1 MADKP
6 RVNLATTN
14 KIEFYLDYTFRKL
27 FCLWYEVKKPKL
39 KFFIFEMIYSFM
51 KIIDRKCMFISPF
64 NIDYVQTKFGNFIVR
79 PKTTDLV
86 VVSPA
91 YERKDLDK
99 LIEIIDYHLKQN
111 KKVLFIDVGSNIGS
125 YSIAIG
131 NAYKNID
138 TLHIMSIEA
147 AKENFD
153 LLKKNVY
160 LNKLENKITLINAAL
175 ADLPDKTI
183 NFSFNK
189 KVPGCSGVSS
199 CNDEDYVIEQLKTT
213 TLDLIIQNHH
223 NFDVCIIKIDVEG
236 YEIEILKGAEK
247 LLNSK
252 KEIYLL
258 VEDFIKL
265 ESIEFIKKRGFVHLA
280 KLTPYNSWWKKI

>member
-1 MADKP
+1 MADKTKL
-6 RVNLATTN
+6 NFKTIN
-14 KIEFYLDYTFRKL
+14 KIKFYLDYLYRKL

-51 KIIDRKCMFISPF
+51 KVIDRKYMFTSPF

-91 YERKDLDK
+91 YERRDLDK

-111 KKVLFIDVGSNIGS
+111 KKVLFIDVDSNIGS

-153 LLKKNVY
+153 LLKKNVS
-160 LNKLENKITLINAAL
+160 LNKLEDKITLINAAL

-189 KVPGCSGVSS
+189 KVPGCSGISFI
-199 CNDEDYVIEQLKTT
+199 NDRDFIIEQVKTT
-213 TLDLIIQNHH
+213 TLDLLIQNQY
-223 NFDVCIIKIDVEG
+223 NFDVYIIKIDVEG
-236 YEIEILKGAEK
+236 YETEILKGAES
-247 LLNSK
+247 LLNSE

-258 VEDFIKL
+258 VEDFIKS
-265 ESIEFIKKRGFVHLA
+265 ESIDFIKKYGFIFVT
-280 KLTPYNSWWKKI
+280 K

>member
-1 MADKP
+1 MADKTKL
-6 RVNLATTN
+6 NFKTIN
-14 KIEFYLDYTFRKL
+14 KIKFYLDYLYRKL

-51 KIIDRKCMFISPF
+51 KVIDRKYMFTSPF

-91 YERKDLDK
+91 YERRDLDK
-99 LIEIIDYHLKQN
+99 LIEIIDYQLKQN
-111 KKVLFIDVGSNIGS
+111 KKVLFIDVDSNIGS

-153 LLKKNVY
+153 LLKKNVS
-160 LNKLENKITLINAAL
+160 LNKLDNKITLINAAL
-175 ADLPDKTI
+175 ADSPDKTI

-189 KVPGCSGVSS
+189 KVPGCSGISFI
-199 CNDEDYVIEQLKTT
+199 NDRDFIIEQVKTT
-213 TLDLIIQNHH
+213 TLDLLIQNQY
-223 NFDVCIIKIDVEG
+223 NFDVYIIKIDVEG
-236 YEIEILKGAEK
+236 YETEILKGSES
-247 LLNSK
+247 LLNSE

-258 VEDFIKL
+258 VEDFIKS
-265 ESIEFIKKRGFVHLA
+265 ESIDFIKKYGFIFVT
-280 KLTPYNSWWKKI
+280 K